1 MLKINDVFFVCA
13 VHSNRKVRPGRSAQP
28 VLVAIRIVNHDEPT
42 DCALKLKSKLTQ
54 YKRS

>member
-1 MLKINDVFFVCA
+1 MMFFCLC
-13 VHSNRKVRPGRSAQP
+13 SSFKQEIGPGHSAQP
-28 VLVAIRIVNHDEPT
+28 VLVALRIVNRDEPT

>member
-1 MLKINDVFFVCA
+1 MSILKVG
-13 VHSNRKVRPGRSAQP
+13 PGRSAQP
-28 VLVAIRIVNHDEPT
+28 DLVALRIVNHDEPT